1 MTVPAP
7 QRLPVMQVIVA
18 AFRLPVQ
25 MWSTLWPAVQWPL
38 SLLVF
43 MQGGGAVTGGATP
56 EAMSMLL
63 LFSLLGL
70 AITAMVAVPAH
81 QIFIRGDVREGHGG
95 IRWGARETA
104 YFGWSLGLPAIV
116 LVLASLVSMP
126 LVAIAMGTNMG
137 GFANLAVL
145 AGLLVGV
152 AVYGRFSM
160 VLPRVALGLKGG
172 LRAASAMAKGHYWR
186 IGVIGVVFPLV
197 ISLVPVFLQTALGLP
212 GVVLAILAGVY
223 FSVVQI
229 AALSL
234 VYRWLLEYEAPAR
247 TEADDETDRDDSDR
261 LD

>member
-1 MTVPAP
+1 MTQLAP
-7 QRLPVMQVIVA
+7 HRLPVMQVIAA

-25 MWSTLWPAVQWPL
+25 MWATLWPAIQWPL

-81 QIFIRGDVREGHGG
+81 QVFIHGQVREGHGG
-95 IRWGARETA
+95 IRWGARETV

-116 LVLASLVSMP
+116 LALASLVSMP
-126 LVAIAMGTNMG
+126 LVAIAMGTNMS

-172 LRAASAMAKGHYWR
+172 LRAASAMAKGQYWR
-186 IGVIGVVFPLV
+186 IGVVGVVFPLV
-197 ISLVPVFLQTALGLP
+197 VSLVPVFLQSALGLP

-234 VYRWLLEYEAPAR
+234 VYRWLLEYERPPQNR
-247 TEADDETDRDDSDR
+247 TDDDEANDSESSGE
-261 LD
+261 